1 MNKIKK
7 FFKNII
13 VSFLIFYIVIANTSS
28 SYARNF
34 DDAAR
39 AFLAEQTEN
48 FINTYTG
55 DSVYSLTVLP
65 ANFVGTT
72 FHSCCTSGIAYVY
85 NAFLGL
91 NIYNLGFSD
100 LAVTNLT
107 SLQNENWTEVP
118 LAQSRPGDI
127 LVRDGHAEMVA
138 TDGGATHF
146 NFGSGRTNANM
157 NIHPGSDSFTKVFS
171 LNENVQVTPSGTV
184 PNTPNS
190 LEEEDNA
197 TEDPADEFY
206 YQGLAQGSFSGT
218 SSVGNILAWLFNLI
232 SQLVDYIVGF
242 LTMII
247 KVVIIGWANI
257 FVNIVTDALDAITGE
272 AVEAPVQGDGQTDGN
287 SVSNTTM
294 NTTTGDTTD
303 TYEAQSILDNDNL
316 YTPTS
321 TELQPE
327 GDDKLTVDKIIFNQV
342 PLLDVN
348 VFTDTA
354 AGYTLKEDSSLLII
368 RESVAT
374 WYYIIRNVTIAVML
388 VILIYVG
395 IRMALSTIASEKAQY
410 QRMLVSWLVGF
421 IIIFVIHYFLL
432 LVLNINSTIL
442 GWITGAQDNLGYE
455 DSIYETVRTKAYEI
469 KFSSGMVGTILYIVL
484 IILMLKFLYIY
495 LKRFLAVCILIV
507 MAPMMGASYAISK
520 VRTGKAKA
528 FTRWMKDYTL
538 LVLIQSVHALI
549 YTCFVTVVLQL
560 TNESIAG
567 IVLALIVMNFML
579 KASDIFT
586 GIFSMVGDK
595 DGGSRSLGTILASDP
610 KSEIYEKLFV
620 AKAAGNMV
628 KGFAAGAVE
637 FGKDLKSSLA
647 TGTDRKKQVQAQAL
661 GIGNL
666 GKKALGKSWTGIKNI
681 DAATGQYVL
690 SKRNAKKKGE
700 KLRTLSEDLER
711 ETKLSNKKRKEQRKK
726 FISDLKSTHNN
737 RIMNALKLTTALP
750 LMGVSGYAGVG
761 TSNLITASVDTIANS
776 VSKRKLKNKRSSK
789 KYNLP
794 APIVKISNKIPKPI
808 KTVGKVVG
816 KPIGMVGK
824 VVTAPIR
831 VGLGGTAGSIKDSIV
846 DGYETGGKIQDSY
859 ESKMSQIGQAKEA
872 ESKII
877 DLYKSGRRDKEDEVR
892 STSGRDDKVVRAMA
906 KTSFNDSYR
915 RTVDNVFEVS
925 DLVDKT
931 VDADNSLRGYKAGLG
946 FDERTIGKRSIE
958 EVKEKVQQKV
968 RENIAEKIRE
978 QYQTGANEE
987 ASTERRI
994 QQETDARVS
1003 MFMRDL
1009 EREIDDK
1016 TDKHAEL
1023 ANDPTILKGDKLDY
1037 SETINSDTL
1046 KSTIED
1052 MMKRHDA
1059 DKKVDDGMEELRDEM
1074 QKLQRIDREYANSK
1088 ANKEKTYLYKFGTD
1102 VKSADESRTNLKNVL
1117 SSLTFRNIDIN
1128 GGRR

>member
-13 VSFLIFYIVIANTSS
+13 VSFLIFYIIIANTSS

-91 NIYNLGFSD
+91 NIYNIGFSD

-118 LAQSRPGDI
+118 LSQSRPGDI

-157 NIHPGSDSFTKVFS
+157 NIHGGSDSFTKVFS

-272 AVEAPVQGDGQTDGN
+272 AVEAPVQEEGGADGN
-287 SVSNTTM
+287 SVSNTTT
-294 NTTTGDTTD
+294 NTTTGDTAD

-368 RESVAT
+368 RDSVAT

-595 DGGSRSLGTILASDP
+595 DGGSRSLGTILGSDP

-620 AKAAGNMV
+620 AKTAGSMISGAAGI
-628 KGFAAGAVE
+628 AVD
-637 FGKDLKSSLA
+637 FGRDLKSSM
-647 TGTDRKKQVQAQAL
+647 TTKIDRNKKIQAQAIGL
-661 GIGNL
+661 GNL
-666 GKKALGKSWTGIKNI
+666 GKKALGSSWGELKNI

-690 SKRNAKKKGE
+690 SKKNAKKKE
-700 KLRTLSEDLER
+700 EALHSLSEDLER
-711 ETKLSNKKRKEQRKK
+711 ETKLSNDKRKQERKK
-726 FISDLKSTHNN
+726 FASDLKSTYNN
-737 RIMNALKLTTALP
+737 KFTNALKLTTAIP
-750 LMGVSGYAGVG
+750 LMGISGYAGIG
-761 TSNLITASVDTIANS
+761 AANLTTASVDGIANS
-776 VSKRKLKNKRSSK
+776 INRRNLKNERSSK
-789 KYNLP
+789 KYNLSQ
-794 APIVKISNKIPKPI
+794 PIAKIGSKIPKPVKAAGKI
-808 KTVGKVVG
+808 LVGPLVVG
-816 KPIGMVGK
+816 
-824 VVTAPIR
+824 AA
-831 VGLGGTAGSIKDSIV
+831 GGIKDAIV
-846 DGYETGGKIQDSY
+846 DGYETGEKIQDSY
-859 ESKMSQIGQAKEA
+859 ESRMSQIGQAKEA

-877 DLYKSGRRDKEDEVR
+877 DLYKSGRRDKEDAIR
-892 STSGRDDKVVRAMA
+892 TRTGRDDKVVKAMA

-958 EVKEKVQQKV
+958 DVKEKVQQKA
-968 RENIAEKIRE
+968 RDNIAEKIRE
-978 QYQTGANEE
+978 QYQTGSNNNLD

-994 QQETDARVS
+994 QEETDARVS

-1102 VKSADESRTNLKNVL
+1102 IKSADESRTNLKNVL

>member
-13 VSFLIFYIVIANTSS
+13 VSFLIFYIIIANTSS

-157 NIHPGSDSFTKVFS
+157 NIHGGSDSFTKVFS
-171 LNENVQVTPSGTV
+171 LNESVQVTPAGTV
-184 PNTPNS
+184 PNTQNT

-197 TEDPADEFY
+197 TEDPTDEFY
-206 YQGLAQGSFSGT
+206 YQGLQQGSFSGT
-218 SSVGNILAWLFNLI
+218 DTFNPLAWLFNLI

-272 AVEAPVQGDGQTDGN
+272 TVEAPVQEEGGADEN
-287 SVSNTTM
+287 SVSNTTT
-294 NTTTGDTTD
+294 NTTTGDTAD
-303 TYEAQSILDNDNL
+303 AYEAQSILDNDNL

-327 GDDKLTVDKIIFNQV
+327 GDDKLTIDKIIFNQV

-368 RESVAT
+368 RDSVAT

-595 DGGSRSLGTILASDP
+595 DGGSKSLGTILGSDP
-610 KSEIYEKLFV
+610 KSEIYEKLFF
-620 AKAAGNMV
+620 AKTAGSMISGAAGI
-628 KGFAAGAVE
+628 AVD
-637 FGKDLKSSLA
+637 FGRDLKSSM
-647 TGTDRKKQVQAQAL
+647 TTKIDRNKKIQAQAIGL
-661 GIGNL
+661 GNL
-666 GKKALGKSWTGIKNI
+666 GKKALGSSWGELKNI

-690 SKRNAKKKGE
+690 SKKNAKKKGE
-700 KLRTLSEDLER
+700 ALHSLSEDLER
-711 ETKLSNKKRKEQRKK
+711 ETKLSNDKRKQERKK
-726 FISDLKSTHNN
+726 FASDLKSTYNN
-737 RIMNALKLTTALP
+737 KFTNALKLTTAIP
-750 LMGVSGYAGVG
+750 LMGISGYAGIG
-761 TSNLITASVDTIANS
+761 AANLTTASVDGIANS
-776 VSKRKLKNKRSSK
+776 INRRNLKNERSSK
-789 KYNLP
+789 KYNLSQ
-794 APIVKISNKIPKPI
+794 PIAKIGSKIPKPVKAAGKI
-808 KTVGKVVG
+808 LVGPLVVG
-816 KPIGMVGK
+816 
-824 VVTAPIR
+824 AA
-831 VGLGGTAGSIKDSIV
+831 GGIKDAIV
-846 DGYETGGKIQDSY
+846 DGYETGEKIQDSY
-859 ESKMSQIGQAKEA
+859 ESRMSQIGQAKEA

-877 DLYKSGRRDKEDEVR
+877 DLY
-892 STSGRDDKVVRAMA
+892 TSGRKSKEAELKARTGKDDKVVKALA
-906 KTSFNDSYR
+906 KTSYDGSYQ
-915 RTVDNVFEVS
+915 RTVDNVFAVS
-925 DLVDKT
+925 DMV
-931 VDADNSLRGYKAGLG
+931 
-946 FDERTIGKRSIE
+946 DERVDREKHLQPYKDSLGIDEKSIRKNSIDTIKAK
-958 EVKEKVQQKV
+958 VKNSA
-968 RENIAEKIRE
+968 RNNISDKIRE
-978 QYQTGANEE
+978 KYERENNYHIDEATEQKIKDETEE
-987 ASTERRI
+987 RLAE
-994 QQETDARVS
+994 
-1003 MFMRDL
+1003 FMKDL
-1009 EREIDDK
+1009 DKEIDDNTVK
-1016 TDKHAEL
+1016 DESL
-1023 ANDPTILKGDKLDY
+1023 ANEPTVIKGDRFDY
-1037 SETINSDTL
+1037 SETINADTL

-1052 MMKRHDA
+1052 MMKKHDA
-1059 DKKVDDGMEELRDEM
+1059 DKKVDDGMEELREQM
-1074 QKLQRIDREYANSK
+1074 QRLQRIDREYANSK

-1102 VKSADESRTNLKNVL
+1102 IKSADESRTNLKNVL
-1117 SSLTFRNIDIN
+1117 SSLTFRNIDID

>member
-13 VSFLIFYIVIANTSS
+13 VSFLIFYIIIANTSS

-107 SLQNENWTEVP
+107 SLQNENWTERSPFV
-118 LAQSRPGDI
+118 AQSRPGDI

-157 NIHPGSDSFTKVFS
+157 NIHGGSDSFTKVFS

-218 SSVGNILAWLFNLI
+218 SSVGNILAWLFNLL

-272 AVEAPVQGDGQTDGN
+272 AVEAPVQDEGEADGN
-287 SVSNTTM
+287 SVT
-294 NTTTGDTTD
+294 NTTTNTTTGGDTTD
-303 TYEAQSILDNDNL
+303 TYETQSILDNDNL

-368 RESVAT
+368 RDSVAT

-620 AKAAGNMV
+620 ARAAGNMV

-666 GKKALGKSWTGIKNI
+666 GKKALGQSWGGIKNI
-681 DAATGQYVL
+681 DAATGQYVPKGKAEKL
-690 SKRNAKKKGE
+690 SSLSADLTNAEKQSKDKKK
-700 KLRTLSEDLER
+700 
-711 ETKLSNKKRKEQRKK
+711 KERKK
-726 FISDLKSTHNN
+726 FLSDLQSTHNN
-737 RIMNALKLTTALP
+737 RMMNALKLATAFP

-761 TSNLITASVDTIANS
+761 ASNLVTASADSIANS
-776 VSKRKLKNKRSSK
+776 VSKRSLKNKQNTK
-789 KYNLP
+789 KY
-794 APIVKISNKIPKPI
+794 KF
-808 KTVGKVVG
+808 
-816 KPIGMVGK
+816 
-824 VVTAPIR
+824 TAPIR
-831 VGLGGTAGSIKDSIV
+831 MAGTIAGGPVLAGAKGIKDSV
-846 DGYETGGKIQDSY
+846 KDGVKTGGKIQDAY
-859 ESKMSQIGQAKEA
+859 ESRMSQIGQAKDA

-877 DLYKSGRRDKEDEVR
+877 DLY
-892 STSGRDDKVVRAMA
+892 TSGRKSKESELKSRTGKDDKVVKALA
-906 KTSFNDSYR
+906 KTSYDRSYQ

-925 DLVDKT
+925 DIV
-931 VDADNSLRGYKAGLG
+931 
-946 FDERTIGKRSIE
+946 DERVDREKHLQPYKDSLGIDEKSIGKNSIDTIKTK
-958 EVKEKVQQKV
+958 VKNSA
-968 RENIAEKIRE
+968 RNNISDKIRE
-978 QYQTGANEE
+978 KY
-987 ASTERRI
+987 
-994 QQETDARVS
+994 
-1003 MFMRDL
+1003 
-1009 EREIDDK
+1009 ERENNYHIDEATEKKDK
-1016 TDKHAEL
+1016 
-1023 ANDPTILKGDKLDY
+1023 
-1037 SETINSDTL
+1037 
-1046 KSTIED
+1046 
-1052 MMKRHDA
+1052 R
-1059 DKKVDDGMEELRDEM
+1059 
-1074 QKLQRIDREYANSK
+1074 
-1088 ANKEKTYLYKFGTD
+1088 
-1102 VKSADESRTNLKNVL
+1102 
-1117 SSLTFRNIDIN
+1117 
-1128 GGRR
+1128 

>member
-13 VSFLIFYIVIANTSS
+13 VSFLIFYIIIANTSS

-118 LAQSRPGDI
+118 LSQSRPGDI

-157 NIHPGSDSFTKVFS
+157 NIHAGSDSFTKVFS

-218 SSVGNILAWLFNLI
+218 SSVGNILAWLFNLL

-272 AVEAPVQGDGQTDGN
+272 AVEAPVQDDSQTD
-287 SVSNTTM
+287 SNTV
-294 NTTTGDTTD
+294 NTTTGGDTTD

-368 RESVAT
+368 RDSVAT

-666 GKKALGKSWTGIKNI
+666 GKKALGQSWGGIKNI

-726 FISDLKSTHNN
+726 FMSDLQSTHNN
-737 RIMNALKLTTALP
+737 RMMNALKLTTALP
-750 LMGVSGYAGVG
+750 LMGVSGYAGIG
-761 TSNLITASVDTIANS
+761 AANLTTATVDSIANS
-776 VSKRKLKNKRSSK
+776 VKRRSLKNKRNAK
-789 KYNLP
+789 KY
-794 APIVKISNKIPKPI
+794 KF
-808 KTVGKVVG
+808 
-816 KPIGMVGK
+816 
-824 VVTAPIR
+824 TAPIR
-831 VGLGGTAGSIKDSIV
+831 MAGTIIGGPVLAGARGIKDSIQ
-846 DGYETGGKIQDSY
+846 DGIETGGKIQDSY
-859 ESKMSQIGQAKEA
+859 ESRMTKIGQAKEA

-877 DLYKSGRRDKEDEVR
+877 DLYKSGRRDKEDEIR
-892 STSGRDDKVVRAMA
+892 STTGRDDKVVRAMA

-925 DLVDKT
+925 ELVDKT
-931 VDADNSLRGYKAGLG
+931 VDADNSLSGYKAGLG

-958 EVKEKVQQKV
+958 DVKEKVQQKA
-968 RENIAEKIRE
+968 RDNIAEKIRE
-978 QYQTGANEE
+978 QYQTGANNNLD

-1102 VKSADESRTNLKNVL
+1102 VKPADESRTNLKNVL

>member
-13 VSFLIFYIVIANTSS
+13 VSFLIFYIIIANTSS

-91 NIYNLGFSD
+91 NIYNIGFSD

-107 SLQNENWTEVP
+107 SLQNSNWTEVP
-118 LAQSRPGDI
+118 LSQSRPGDI

-218 SSVGNILAWLFNLI
+218 SSVDNILTWLFNLI

-242 LTMII
+242 MTMII

-272 AVEAPVQGDGQTDGN
+272 AVEAPVQDDSQTD
-287 SVSNTTM
+287 SNTV
-294 NTTTGDTTD
+294 NTTTGGDTTD
-303 TYEAQSILDNDNL
+303 TYETQSILDNDNL

-368 RESVAT
+368 RDSVAT

-395 IRMALSTIASEKAQY
+395 IRMAISTIASEKAQY

-421 IIIFVIHYFLL
+421 SIFFVIHYFLL

-442 GWITGAQDNLGYE
+442 GWIIGAQDNLGYE

-595 DGGSRSLGTILASDP
+595 TGGSRSLGTILNSDP

-620 AKAAGNMV
+620 AKAIGNTA
-628 KGFAAGAVE
+628 KEFAAGAVE

-666 GKKALGKSWTGIKNI
+666 GKKALGQSWSGIKNI
-681 DAATGQYVL
+681 DAATGQYVPKGKAEKLAML
-690 SKRNAKKKGE
+690 STDLINAERQSKDKKK
-700 KLRTLSEDLER
+700 
-711 ETKLSNKKRKEQRKK
+711 KERKK
-726 FISDLKSTHNN
+726 FLSDLQSTHNN
-737 RIMNALKLTTALP
+737 RMTNALKLATAFP
-750 LMGVSGYAGVG
+750 LMGVSGYAGIGATNLTTG
-761 TSNLITASVDTIANS
+761 TADSIANS
-776 VSKRKLKNKRSSK
+776 VKRRSLKNKRSSK

-794 APIVKISNKIPKPI
+794 APIAKVGAKIPKPVKVAGKGIGKAGKILAGPLVGGAVGGI
-808 KTVGKVVG
+808 KE
-816 KPIGMVGK
+816 
-824 VVTAPIR
+824 A
-831 VGLGGTAGSIKDSIV
+831 IV
-846 DGYETGGKIQDSY
+846 DGHETGGKIQDSY
-859 ESKMSQIGQAKEA
+859 ESRMSQIGQAKEA

-877 DLYKSGRRDKEDEVR
+877 DLY
-892 STSGRDDKVVRAMA
+892 TSGRKSKESELKSRTGKDDKVVKALA
-906 KTSFNDSYR
+906 KTSFDGSYQ
-915 RTVDNVFEVS
+915 RTVDNVFEIS
-925 DLVDKT
+925 DMVDDK
-931 VDADNSLRGYKAGLG
+931 VDREKHLQSYKDILG
-946 FDERTIGKRSIE
+946 VDEKSIGKNSIE
-958 EVKEKVQQKV
+958 AVKVNVKNKAQHNISEKLREKYQK
-968 RENIAEKIRE
+968 ENNYHLDETTEEKIK
-978 QYQTGANEE
+978 
-987 ASTERRI
+987 
-994 QQETDARVS
+994 QETEERVAK
-1003 MFMRDL
+1003 FMQDL
-1009 EREIDDK
+1009 EKEIDDNTVK
-1016 TDKHAEL
+1016 DESL
-1023 ANDPTILKGDKLDY
+1023 ANDPTVIKGDRFDY
-1037 SETINSDTL
+1037 SETINADTL

-1052 MMKRHDA
+1052 MMKKHDA
-1059 DKKVDDGMEELRDEM
+1059 DKKVDDGMEELRDQM
-1074 QKLQRIDREYANSK
+1074 QRLQRIDREYAYSD
-1088 ANKEKTYLYKFGTD
+1088 ANKDKTYLYRAGTD
-1102 VKSADESRTNLKNVL
+1102 IRQADESRTNLKNVL

>member
-13 VSFLIFYIVIANTSS
+13 VSFLIFYIIIANTSS

-118 LAQSRPGDI
+118 LSQSRPGDI

-157 NIHPGSDSFTKVFS
+157 NIHGGSDSFTKVFS

-218 SSVGNILAWLFNLI
+218 SSVGNILAWLFNLL

-272 AVEAPVQGDGQTDGN
+272 AVEAPVQDDTQTED
-287 SVSNTTM
+287 
-294 NTTTGDTTD
+294 TTTGGDTTD
-303 TYEAQSILDNDNL
+303 TYETQSILDNDNL

-368 RESVAT
+368 RDSVAT

-610 KSEIYEKLFV
+610 KSEVYEKLFV
-620 AKAAGNMV
+620 ARAAGNMV

-666 GKKALGKSWTGIKNI
+666 GKKALGQSWGGIKNI
-681 DAATGQYVL
+681 DAATGQYVPKGKAEKL
-690 SKRNAKKKGE
+690 SSLSADLTNAEKQSKDKKK
-700 KLRTLSEDLER
+700 
-711 ETKLSNKKRKEQRKK
+711 KERKK
-726 FISDLKSTHNN
+726 FLSDLQSTHNN
-737 RIMNALKLTTALP
+737 RMMNALKLATAFP

-761 TSNLITASVDTIANS
+761 ASNLVTASADSIANS
-776 VSKRKLKNKRSSK
+776 VSKRSLKNKQNTK
-789 KYNLP
+789 KY
-794 APIVKISNKIPKPI
+794 KF
-808 KTVGKVVG
+808 
-816 KPIGMVGK
+816 
-824 VVTAPIR
+824 TAPIR
-831 VGLGGTAGSIKDSIV
+831 MAGTIAGGPVLAGAKGIKDSV
-846 DGYETGGKIQDSY
+846 KDGVKTGGKIQDAY
-859 ESKMSQIGQAKEA
+859 ESRMSQIGQAKDA

-877 DLYKSGRRDKEDEVR
+877 DLY
-892 STSGRDDKVVRAMA
+892 TSGRKSKESELKSRTGKDDKVVKALA
-906 KTSFNDSYR
+906 KTSYDRSYQ

-925 DLVDKT
+925 DIV
-931 VDADNSLRGYKAGLG
+931 
-946 FDERTIGKRSIE
+946 DERVDREKHLQPYKDSLGIDEKSIGKNSIDTIKTK
-958 EVKEKVQQKV
+958 VKNSA
-968 RENIAEKIRE
+968 RNNISDKIRE
-978 QYQTGANEE
+978 KYERENNYHIDEATEKKIKDETEE
-987 ASTERRI
+987 RLAE
-994 QQETDARVS
+994 
-1003 MFMRDL
+1003 FMKDL
-1009 EREIDDK
+1009 DKEIDDNTVK
-1016 TDKHAEL
+1016 DESL
-1023 ANDPTILKGDKLDY
+1023 ANDPTVIKGDRFDY
-1037 SETINSDTL
+1037 SETINADTL

-1052 MMKRHDA
+1052 MMKKHDA
-1059 DKKVDDGMEELRDEM
+1059 DKKVDDGMEELRDQM
-1074 QKLQRIDREYANSK
+1074 QRLQRIDREYANSDV
-1088 ANKEKTYLYKFGTD
+1088 NKDKTYLYRAGTD
-1102 VKSADESRTNLKNVL
+1102 IRQADESKTNLKNVL
-1117 SSLTFRNIDIN
+1117 SSLTFRNIDID

>member
-13 VSFLIFYIVIANTSS
+13 VSFLIFYIIIANTSS

-91 NIYNLGFSD
+91 NIYNIGFSD

-118 LAQSRPGDI
+118 LSQSRPGDI

-157 NIHPGSDSFTKVFS
+157 NIHGGSDSFTKVFS

-272 AVEAPVQGDGQTDGN
+272 AVEAPVQEEGGTDGN
-287 SVSNTTM
+287 SVSNTTT
-294 NTTTGDTTD
+294 NTTTGDTAD
-303 TYEAQSILDNDNL
+303 TYEDQSILDNDNL

-368 RESVAT
+368 RDSVAT

-595 DGGSRSLGTILASDP
+595 DGGSKSLGTILASDP

-620 AKAAGNMV
+620 TKAAGNMV

-666 GKKALGKSWTGIKNI
+666 GKKALGQSWGGIKNI
-681 DAATGQYVL
+681 DAATGQYVPKGKAEKL
-690 SKRNAKKKGE
+690 SSLSADLTNAEKQSKDKKK
-700 KLRTLSEDLER
+700 
-711 ETKLSNKKRKEQRKK
+711 KERKK
-726 FISDLKSTHNN
+726 FLSDLQSTHNN
-737 RIMNALKLTTALP
+737 RMMNALKLATAFP
-750 LMGVSGYAGVG
+750 FMGVSGYAGVG
-761 TSNLITASVDTIANS
+761 ASNLITASADSIANS
-776 VSKRKLKNKRSSK
+776 VSKRSLINKQNTK
-789 KYNLP
+789 KY
-794 APIVKISNKIPKPI
+794 KF
-808 KTVGKVVG
+808 
-816 KPIGMVGK
+816 
-824 VVTAPIR
+824 TAPIR
-831 VGLGGTAGSIKDSIV
+831 MAGTIAGGPVLAGAKGIKDSV
-846 DGYETGGKIQDSY
+846 KDGVKTGGKIQDSY
-859 ESKMSQIGQAKEA
+859 ESRMSQIGQAKDA

-877 DLYKSGRRDKEDEVR
+877 NLY
-892 STSGRDDKVVRAMA
+892 TSGRKSKESELKSRTGKDDKVVKALA
-906 KTSFNDSYR
+906 KTSYDGSYQ

-925 DLVDKT
+925 DMV
-931 VDADNSLRGYKAGLG
+931 
-946 FDERTIGKRSIE
+946 DERVDREKHLQPYKDSLGIDEKSIGKNSIDTIKAK
-958 EVKEKVQQKV
+958 VKNSA
-968 RENIAEKIRE
+968 RNNISDKIRE
-978 QYQTGANEE
+978 KYERENNYHIDEATEKKIKDETEE
-987 ASTERRI
+987 RLAE
-994 QQETDARVS
+994 
-1003 MFMRDL
+1003 FMKDL
-1009 EREIDDK
+1009 DKEIDDNTVK
-1016 TDKHAEL
+1016 DESL
-1023 ANDPTILKGDKLDY
+1023 ANDPTVIKGDRFDY
-1037 SETINSDTL
+1037 SETINADTL

-1052 MMKRHDA
+1052 MMKKHDA
-1059 DKKVDDGMEELRDEM
+1059 DKKVDDGMEELRDQM
-1074 QKLQRIDREYANSK
+1074 QRLQRIDREYAYSD
-1088 ANKEKTYLYKFGTD
+1088 ANKDKTYLYRAGTD
-1102 VKSADESRTNLKNVL
+1102 IRQADESKTNLKNVL
-1117 SSLTFRNIDIN
+1117 SSLTFRNIDID

>member
-13 VSFLIFYIVIANTSS
+13 ISFLIFYIVIANTSS

-34 DDAAR
+34 DDGAR
-39 AFLAEQTEN
+39 AFLATQTEN

-85 NAFLGL
+85 NKFLGL
-91 NIYNLGFSD
+91 NIYNIGFSD

-107 SLQNENWTEVP
+107 SLQNENWTEVS

-138 TDGGATHF
+138 TAGGTRHF

-157 NIHPGSDSFTKVFS
+157 NIHDGNDSFTKVFS
-171 LNENVQVTPSGTV
+171 LNENVQVTPSGNV
-184 PNTPNS
+184 PNSQNS
-190 LEEEDNA
+190 LEEENNA
-197 TEDPADEFY
+197 TEDPEDEFY
-206 YQGLAQGSFSGT
+206 YQGLVQGSFAGT
-218 SSVGNILAWLFNLI
+218 SSLGNLLAWLFNLL

-272 AVEAPVQGDGQTDGN
+272 AVEAKVEDDSQTADNSGN
-287 SVSNTTM
+287 NTT
-294 NTTTGDTTD
+294 TTTITGDTTD
-303 TYEAQSILDNDNL
+303 TYEDQSILDDDNL
-316 YTPTS
+316 YTPSS

-395 IRMALSTIASEKAQY
+395 IRMAISTIAAEKAEY

-432 LVLNINSTIL
+432 LVLNINSIIL
-442 GWITGAQDNLGYE
+442 DWIMGAQDSLGYE

-484 IILMLKFLYIY
+484 IILMIKFLYIY

-520 VRTGKAKA
+520 VRTGKAKE

-560 TNESIAG
+560 TDESIAG

-579 KASDIFT
+579 KAADIFT

-610 KSEIYEKLFV
+610 KSELFEKMFV
-620 AKAAGNMV
+620 AKAAANMV
-628 KGFAAGAVE
+628 TGAAGAVVS
-637 FGKDLKSSLA
+637 FGKDIKNSMTSK
-647 TGTDRKKQVQAQAL
+647 TDRNRKIQAQAIGL
-661 GIGNL
+661 GNL
-666 GKKALGKSWTGIKNI
+666 GKKALGKSWGSLKNI
-681 DAATGQYVL
+681 DVATGQYVL
-690 SKRNAKKKGE
+690 SKKNAKKKGE
-700 KLRTLSEDLER
+700 TLRTLSDDLAR
-711 ETKLSNKKRKEQRKK
+711 ETKLSSKTRKDQRKK
-726 FISDLKSTHNN
+726 FVSDLYSIHNN
-737 RIMNALKLTTALP
+737 RMTNALKIVTGIPLMGISGYSGVGSANLTTA
-750 LMGVSGYAGVG
+750 
-761 TSNLITASVDTIANS
+761 TVDSIANAMN
-776 VSKRKLKNKRSSK
+776 KRKLKNKVSMRK
-789 KYNLP
+789 FNLP
-794 APIVKISNKIPKPI
+794 RPIAKIGAKVPTPLK
-808 KTVGKVVG
+808 KVGKGVGTAGKVVAG
-816 KPIGMVGK
+816 PLVAGA
-824 VVTAPIR
+824 TRNIR
-831 VGLGGTAGSIKDSIV
+831 DSIQ
-846 DGYETGGKIQDSY
+846 DGRDTGRKIQDSY
-859 ESKMSQIGQAKEA
+859 ESRMEQIGRAKES

-877 DLYKSGRRDKEDEVR
+877 DLYKSGRKSKEAELKSR
-892 STSGRDDKVVRAMA
+892 TGKDDKVAKALA
-906 KTSFNDSYR
+906 KTSYDRSYQ
-915 RTVDNVFEVS
+915 RTVDNVFEIS
-925 DLVDKT
+925 DMVDKK
-931 VDADNSLRGYKAGLG
+931 VDGEKGLKSYKEMFDIDEKSLGKNSIEAVKENVKHKVKNNISDKLRDKYQKENNYNIDEVTEAKIKKETEEKVEQFMQDLEKEIADNTVK
-946 FDERTIGKRSIE
+946 DEK
-958 EVKEKVQQKV
+958 
-968 RENIAEKIRE
+968 
-978 QYQTGANEE
+978 
-987 ASTERRI
+987 
-994 QQETDARVS
+994 
-1003 MFMRDL
+1003 
-1009 EREIDDK
+1009 
-1016 TDKHAEL
+1016 L
-1023 ANDPTILKGDKLDY
+1023 ANDPTVIKGSRFDY
-1037 SETINSDTL
+1037 SETINADTL

-1052 MMKRHDA
+1052 IMKKHNA
-1059 DKKVDDGMEELRDEM
+1059 DKKVDDGMEEIRDEM
-1074 QKLQRIDREYANSK
+1074 QRLQRIDREYANSK
-1088 ANKEKTYLYKFGTD
+1088 ANREKTYLYKAGTD
-1102 VKSADESRTNLKNVL
+1102 IRKADESKTNLKNVL
-1117 SSLTFRNIDIN
+1117 SSLTFRNIDID

>member
-13 VSFLIFYIVIANTSS
+13 VSFLIFYIIIANTSS

-118 LAQSRPGDI
+118 LSQSRPGDI

-157 NIHPGSDSFTKVFS
+157 NIHGGSDSFTKVFS

-272 AVEAPVQGDGQTDGN
+272 AVEAPVQGEGDTDGN
-287 SVSNTTM
+287 SVTNTIT
-294 NTTTGDTTD
+294 NTTTSDTTD
-303 TYEAQSILDNDNL
+303 TYETQSILDNDNL

-368 RESVAT
+368 RDSVAT

-421 IIIFVIHYFLL
+421 IIIFVIQYFLL

-484 IILMLKFLYIY
+484 IILMLKFFYIY

-538 LVLIQSVHALI
+538 LVLIQSVHAMI

-595 DGGSRSLGTILASDP
+595 TGGSRSLGTILGSDP
-610 KSEIYEKLFV
+610 KSEIFEKLFM

-628 KGFAAGAVE
+628 KGFATGAVE
-637 FGKDLKSSLA
+637 FGKDLKSSLS

-666 GKKALGKSWTGIKNI
+666 GKKALGQSWAGIKNI
-681 DAATGQYVL
+681 DAATGQYVPKGKAEKL
-690 SKRNAKKKGE
+690 SSLSADLTNAEKQSKEKKK
-700 KLRTLSEDLER
+700 KER
-711 ETKLSNKKRKEQRKK
+711 NK
-726 FISDLKSTHNN
+726 FLSDLQSTHNN
-737 RIMNALKLTTALP
+737 RMTNALKLATAFP
-750 LMGVSGYAGVG
+750 LMGVFGYAGVG
-761 TSNLITASVDTIANS
+761 AANLVTASVDSLANS
-776 VSKRKLKNKRSSK
+776 VSRRSLKNKRNTK
-789 KYNLP
+789 KY
-794 APIVKISNKIPKPI
+794 KF
-808 KTVGKVVG
+808 
-816 KPIGMVGK
+816 
-824 VVTAPIR
+824 TAPIR
-831 VGLGGTAGSIKDSIV
+831 AVGTIMGGPVLAGTKGIKDSV
-846 DGYETGGKIQDSY
+846 KDGMETGGKIQDSY
-859 ESKMSQIGQAKEA
+859 ESRMSQIGQAKEA

-877 DLYKSGRRDKEDEVR
+877 DLY
-892 STSGRDDKVVRAMA
+892 TSGRKSKEAELKARAGKDDKVVKALA
-906 KTSFNDSYR
+906 KTSFDGSYQ

-925 DLVDKT
+925 DMVDEKL
-931 VDADNSLRGYKAGLG
+931 DREKHLQSYKDSLGI
-946 FDERTIGKRSIE
+946 DEKSIGKNSIE
-958 EVKEKVQQKV
+958 AVKANVRHKVKDNISDKV
-968 RENIAEKIRE
+968 REKYQKENNYHIDEATEEKIK
-978 QYQTGANEE
+978 
-987 ASTERRI
+987 
-994 QQETDARVS
+994 QETEERVEK
-1003 MFMRDL
+1003 FMQDL
-1009 EREIDDK
+1009 EKEIDENTVKD
-1016 TDKHAEL
+1016 ESL
-1023 ANDPTILKGDKLDY
+1023 ANDPTVIKGDRFDY
-1037 SETINSDTL
+1037 SETINADTL

-1052 MMKRHDA
+1052 MMKKHDA

-1088 ANKEKTYLYKFGTD
+1088 ANKEKTYLYKLGTD

>member
-13 VSFLIFYIVIANTSS
+13 VSFLIFYIIIANTSS

-91 NIYNLGFSD
+91 NIYNIGFSD

-107 SLQNENWTEVP
+107 SLQNSNWTEVP
-118 LAQSRPGDI
+118 LSQSRPGDI

-218 SSVGNILAWLFNLI
+218 SSVDNILTWLFNLI

-242 LTMII
+242 MTMII

-272 AVEAPVQGDGQTDGN
+272 AVEAPVQDDSQTD
-287 SVSNTTM
+287 SNTV
-294 NTTTGDTTD
+294 NTTTGGDTTD
-303 TYEAQSILDNDNL
+303 TYETQSILDNDNL

-368 RESVAT
+368 RDSVAT

-395 IRMALSTIASEKAQY
+395 IRMAISTIASEKAQY

-421 IIIFVIHYFLL
+421 SIFFVIHYFLL

-442 GWITGAQDNLGYE
+442 GWIIGAQDNLGYE

-538 LVLIQSVHALI
+538 LVLIQSVQALI

-595 DGGSRSLGTILASDP
+595 TGGSRSLGTILNSDP

-620 AKAAGNMV
+620 AKAIGNTA
-628 KGFAAGAVE
+628 KEFAAGAVE

-666 GKKALGKSWTGIKNI
+666 GKKALGQSWSGIKNI
-681 DAATGQYVL
+681 DAATGQYVPKGKAEKLAML
-690 SKRNAKKKGE
+690 STDLINAERQSKDKKK
-700 KLRTLSEDLER
+700 
-711 ETKLSNKKRKEQRKK
+711 KERKK
-726 FISDLKSTHNN
+726 FLSDLQSTHNN
-737 RIMNALKLTTALP
+737 RMTNALKLATAFP
-750 LMGVSGYAGVG
+750 LMGVSGYAGIGATNLTTG
-761 TSNLITASVDTIANS
+761 TADSIANS
-776 VSKRKLKNKRSSK
+776 VKRRSLKNKRSSK

-794 APIVKISNKIPKPI
+794 APIAKVGAKIPKPVKVAGKGIGKAGKILAGPLVGGAVGGI
-808 KTVGKVVG
+808 KE
-816 KPIGMVGK
+816 
-824 VVTAPIR
+824 A
-831 VGLGGTAGSIKDSIV
+831 IV
-846 DGYETGGKIQDSY
+846 DGHETGGKIQDSY
-859 ESKMSQIGQAKEA
+859 ESRMSQIGQAKEA

-877 DLYKSGRRDKEDEVR
+877 DLY
-892 STSGRDDKVVRAMA
+892 TSGRKSKESELKSRTGKDDKVVKALA
-906 KTSFNDSYR
+906 KTSFDGSYQ
-915 RTVDNVFEVS
+915 RTVDNVFEIS
-925 DLVDKT
+925 DMVDDK
-931 VDADNSLRGYKAGLG
+931 VDREKHLQSYKDILG
-946 FDERTIGKRSIE
+946 VDEKSIGKNSIE
-958 EVKEKVQQKV
+958 AVKVNVKNKAQHNISEKLREKYQK
-968 RENIAEKIRE
+968 ENNYHLDETTEEKIK
-978 QYQTGANEE
+978 
-987 ASTERRI
+987 
-994 QQETDARVS
+994 QETEERVAK
-1003 MFMRDL
+1003 FMQDL
-1009 EREIDDK
+1009 EKEIDDNTVK
-1016 TDKHAEL
+1016 DESL
-1023 ANDPTILKGDKLDY
+1023 ANDPTVIKGDRFDY
-1037 SETINSDTL
+1037 SETINADTL

-1052 MMKRHDA
+1052 MMKKHDA
-1059 DKKVDDGMEELRDEM
+1059 DKKVDDGMEELRDQM
-1074 QKLQRIDREYANSK
+1074 QRLQRIDREYAYSD
-1088 ANKEKTYLYKFGTD
+1088 ANKDKTYLYRAGTD
-1102 VKSADESRTNLKNVL
+1102 IRQADESRTNLKNVL

>member
-13 VSFLIFYIVIANTSS
+13 VSFLIFYIIIANTSS

-118 LAQSRPGDI
+118 LLQSRPGDI

-157 NIHPGSDSFTKVFS
+157 NIHGGSDSFTKVFS

-218 SSVGNILAWLFNLI
+218 SSVGNILAWLFNLL

-272 AVEAPVQGDGQTDGN
+272 AVEAPVQDDSQTED
-287 SVSNTTM
+287 
-294 NTTTGDTTD
+294 TTTGGDTTD
-303 TYEAQSILDNDNL
+303 TYETQSILDNDNL

-368 RESVAT
+368 RDSVAT
-374 WYYIIRNVTIAVML
+374 WYYIIRNVTIAVMR

-560 TNESIAG
+560 TNESIAV

-610 KSEIYEKLFV
+610 KSEVYEKLFV
-620 AKAAGNMV
+620 ARAAGNMV

-666 GKKALGKSWTGIKNI
+666 GKKALGQSWGGIKNI
-681 DAATGQYVL
+681 DAATGQYVPKGKAEKL
-690 SKRNAKKKGE
+690 SSLSADLTNAEKQSKDKKK
-700 KLRTLSEDLER
+700 
-711 ETKLSNKKRKEQRKK
+711 KERKK
-726 FISDLKSTHNN
+726 FLSDLQSTHNN
-737 RIMNALKLTTALP
+737 RMMNALKLATAFP

-761 TSNLITASVDTIANS
+761 ASNLVTASADSIANS
-776 VSKRKLKNKRSSK
+776 VSKRSLKNKQNTK
-789 KYNLP
+789 KY
-794 APIVKISNKIPKPI
+794 KF
-808 KTVGKVVG
+808 
-816 KPIGMVGK
+816 
-824 VVTAPIR
+824 TAPIR
-831 VGLGGTAGSIKDSIV
+831 MAGTIAGGPVLAGAKGIKDSV
-846 DGYETGGKIQDSY
+846 KDGVKTGGKIQDAY
-859 ESKMSQIGQAKEA
+859 ESRMSQIGQAKDA

-877 DLYKSGRRDKEDEVR
+877 DLY
-892 STSGRDDKVVRAMA
+892 TSGRKSKESELKSRTGKDDKVVKALA
-906 KTSFNDSYR
+906 KTSYDRSYQ

-925 DLVDKT
+925 DIV
-931 VDADNSLRGYKAGLG
+931 
-946 FDERTIGKRSIE
+946 DERVDREKHLQPYKDSLGIDEKSIGKNSIDTIKTK
-958 EVKEKVQQKV
+958 VKNSA
-968 RENIAEKIRE
+968 RNNISDKIRE
-978 QYQTGANEE
+978 KYERENNYHIDEATEKKIKDETEE
-987 ASTERRI
+987 RLAE
-994 QQETDARVS
+994 
-1003 MFMRDL
+1003 FMKDL
-1009 EREIDDK
+1009 DKEIDDNTVK
-1016 TDKHAEL
+1016 DESL
-1023 ANDPTILKGDKLDY
+1023 ANDPTVIKGDRFDY
-1037 SETINSDTL
+1037 SETINADTL

-1052 MMKRHDA
+1052 MMKKHDA
-1059 DKKVDDGMEELRDEM
+1059 DKKVDDGMEELRDQM
-1074 QKLQRIDREYANSK
+1074 QRLQRIDREYANSDV
-1088 ANKEKTYLYKFGTD
+1088 NKDKTYLYRAGTD
-1102 VKSADESRTNLKNVL
+1102 IRQADESKTNLKNVL
-1117 SSLTFRNIDIN
+1117 SSLTFRNIDID

>member
-368 RESVAT
+368 RDSVAT

-595 DGGSRSLGTILASDP
+595 DGGSRSLGTILGSDP

-666 GKKALGKSWTGIKNI
+666 GKKALGQSWGGIKNI

-711 ETKLSNKKRKEQRKK
+711 ETKLSNKSRKEQRKK
-726 FISDLKSTHNN
+726 FMSDLQSTHNN
-737 RIMNALKLTTALP
+737 RIMNALKITTALP
-750 LMGVSGYAGVG
+750 LMGVSGYAGIG
-761 TSNLITASVDTIANS
+761 ASNLVTASVDTIANS
-776 VSKRKLKNKRSSK
+776 VSKRNLKNERSSK
-789 KYNLP
+789 KYNLSQ
-794 APIVKISNKIPKPI
+794 PIAKIGSKIPKPVKAAGKI
-808 KTVGKVVG
+808 LVGPLVVG
-816 KPIGMVGK
+816 
-824 VVTAPIR
+824 AA
-831 VGLGGTAGSIKDSIV
+831 GGIKDAIV
-846 DGYETGGKIQDSY
+846 DGYETGEKIQDSY
-859 ESKMSQIGQAKEA
+859 ESRMSQIGQAKEA
-872 ESKII
+872 ESNII
-877 DLYKSGRRDKEDEVR
+877 DLY
-892 STSGRDDKVVRAMA
+892 TSGRKSKEAELKARTGKDDKVVKALA
-906 KTSFNDSYR
+906 KTSYDGSYQ
-915 RTVDNVFEVS
+915 RTVDNVFAVS
-925 DLVDKT
+925 DMV
-931 VDADNSLRGYKAGLG
+931 
-946 FDERTIGKRSIE
+946 DERVDREKHLQPYKDSLGIDEKSIGKNSIDTIKAK
-958 EVKEKVQQKV
+958 VKNSA
-968 RENIAEKIRE
+968 RNNISDKIRE
-978 QYQTGANEE
+978 KYERENNYHIDEATEQKIKDETEE
-987 ASTERRI
+987 RLAE
-994 QQETDARVS
+994 
-1003 MFMRDL
+1003 FMKDL
-1009 EREIDDK
+1009 DKEIDDNTVK
-1016 TDKHAEL
+1016 DESL
-1023 ANDPTILKGDKLDY
+1023 ANEPTVIKGDRFDY
-1037 SETINSDTL
+1037 SETINADTL

-1052 MMKRHDA
+1052 MMKKHDA

>member
-13 VSFLIFYIVIANTSS
+13 VSFLIFYIIIANTSS

-157 NIHPGSDSFTKVFS
+157 NIHGGSDSFTKVFS
-171 LNENVQVTPSGTV
+171 LNESVQVTPAGTV
-184 PNTPNS
+184 PNTQNT

-197 TEDPADEFY
+197 TEDPTDEFY
-206 YQGLAQGSFSGT
+206 YQGLQQGSFSGT
-218 SSVGNILAWLFNLI
+218 DTFNPLAWLFNLI

-272 AVEAPVQGDGQTDGN
+272 TVEAPVQEEGGADEN
-287 SVSNTTM
+287 SVSNTTT
-294 NTTTGDTTD
+294 NTTTGDTAD

-368 RESVAT
+368 RDSVAT

-595 DGGSRSLGTILASDP
+595 DGGSKSLGTILGSDP
-610 KSEIYEKLFV
+610 KSEIYEKLFF
-620 AKAAGNMV
+620 AKTAGSMISGAAGI
-628 KGFAAGAVE
+628 AVD
-637 FGKDLKSSLA
+637 FGRDLKSSM
-647 TGTDRKKQVQAQAL
+647 TTKIDRNKKIQAQAIGL
-661 GIGNL
+661 GNL
-666 GKKALGKSWTGIKNI
+666 GKKALGSSWGELKNI

-690 SKRNAKKKGE
+690 SKKNAKKKGE
-700 KLRTLSEDLER
+700 ALHSLSEDLER
-711 ETKLSNKKRKEQRKK
+711 ETKLSNDKRKQERKK
-726 FISDLKSTHNN
+726 FASDLKSTYNN
-737 RIMNALKLTTALP
+737 KFTNALKLTTAIP
-750 LMGVSGYAGVG
+750 LMGISGYAGIG
-761 TSNLITASVDTIANS
+761 AANLTTASVDGIANS
-776 VSKRKLKNKRSSK
+776 INRRNLKNERSSK
-789 KYNLP
+789 KYNLSQ
-794 APIVKISNKIPKPI
+794 PIAKIGSKIPKPVKAAGKI
-808 KTVGKVVG
+808 LVGPLVVG
-816 KPIGMVGK
+816 
-824 VVTAPIR
+824 AA
-831 VGLGGTAGSIKDSIV
+831 GGIKDAIV
-846 DGYETGGKIQDSY
+846 DGYETGEKIQDSY
-859 ESKMSQIGQAKEA
+859 ESRMSQIGQAKEA
-872 ESKII
+872 ESNII
-877 DLYKSGRRDKEDEVR
+877 DLY
-892 STSGRDDKVVRAMA
+892 TSGRKSKEAELKARTGKDDKVVKALA
-906 KTSFNDSYR
+906 KTSYDGSYQ
-915 RTVDNVFEVS
+915 RTVDNVFAVS
-925 DLVDKT
+925 DMV
-931 VDADNSLRGYKAGLG
+931 
-946 FDERTIGKRSIE
+946 DERVDREKHLQPYKDSLGIDEKSIGKNSIDTIKAK
-958 EVKEKVQQKV
+958 VKNSA
-968 RENIAEKIRE
+968 RNNISDKIRE
-978 QYQTGANEE
+978 KYERENNYHIDEATEQKIKDETEE
-987 ASTERRI
+987 RLAE
-994 QQETDARVS
+994 
-1003 MFMRDL
+1003 FMKDL
-1009 EREIDDK
+1009 DKEIDDNTVK
-1016 TDKHAEL
+1016 DESL
-1023 ANDPTILKGDKLDY
+1023 ANEPTVIKGDRFDY
-1037 SETINSDTL
+1037 SETINADTL

-1052 MMKRHDA
+1052 MMKKHDA
-1059 DKKVDDGMEELRDEM
+1059 DKKVDDGMEELREQM
-1074 QKLQRIDREYANSK
+1074 QRLQRIDREYANSK

-1102 VKSADESRTNLKNVL
+1102 IKSADESRTNLKNVL
-1117 SSLTFRNIDIN
+1117 SSLTFRNIDID

>member
-1 MNKIKK
+1 M
-7 FFKNII
+7 
-13 VSFLIFYIVIANTSS
+13 
-28 SYARNF
+28 
-34 DDAAR
+34 
-39 AFLAEQTEN
+39 
-48 FINTYTG
+48 
-55 DSVYSLTVLP
+55 
-65 ANFVGTT
+65 
-72 FHSCCTSGIAYVY
+72 Y

-91 NIYNLGFSD
+91 NIYNIGFSD

-107 SLQNENWTEVP
+107 SLQNSNWTEVP
-118 LAQSRPGDI
+118 LSQSRPGDI

-218 SSVGNILAWLFNLI
+218 SSVDNILTWLFNLI

-242 LTMII
+242 MTMII

-272 AVEAPVQGDGQTDGN
+272 AVEAPVQDDSQTD
-287 SVSNTTM
+287 SNTV
-294 NTTTGDTTD
+294 NTTTGGDTTD
-303 TYEAQSILDNDNL
+303 TYETQSILDNDNL

-368 RESVAT
+368 RDSVAT

-395 IRMALSTIASEKAQY
+395 IRMAISTIASEKAQY

-421 IIIFVIHYFLL
+421 SIIFVIHYFLL

-442 GWITGAQDNLGYE
+442 GWIIGAQDNLGYE

-595 DGGSRSLGTILASDP
+595 TGGSRSLGTILNSDP

-620 AKAAGNMV
+620 AKAIGNTA
-628 KGFAAGAVE
+628 KEFAAGAVE

-666 GKKALGKSWTGIKNI
+666 GKKALGQSWSGIKNI
-681 DAATGQYVL
+681 DAATGQYVPKGKAEKLAML
-690 SKRNAKKKGE
+690 STDLINAERQSKDKKK
-700 KLRTLSEDLER
+700 
-711 ETKLSNKKRKEQRKK
+711 KERKK
-726 FISDLKSTHNN
+726 FLSDLQSTHNN
-737 RIMNALKLTTALP
+737 RMTNALKLATAFP
-750 LMGVSGYAGVG
+750 LMGVSGYAGIGATNLTTG
-761 TSNLITASVDTIANS
+761 TADSIANS
-776 VSKRKLKNKRSSK
+776 VKRRSLKNKRSSK

-794 APIVKISNKIPKPI
+794 APIAKVGAKIPKPVKVAGKGIGKAGKILAGPLVGGAVGGI
-808 KTVGKVVG
+808 KE
-816 KPIGMVGK
+816 
-824 VVTAPIR
+824 A
-831 VGLGGTAGSIKDSIV
+831 IV
-846 DGYETGGKIQDSY
+846 DGHETGGKIQDSY
-859 ESKMSQIGQAKEA
+859 ESRMSQIGQAKEA

-877 DLYKSGRRDKEDEVR
+877 DLY
-892 STSGRDDKVVRAMA
+892 TSGRKSKESELKSRTGKDDKVVKALA
-906 KTSFNDSYR
+906 KTSFDGSYQ
-915 RTVDNVFEVS
+915 RTVDNVFEIS
-925 DLVDKT
+925 DMVDDK
-931 VDADNSLRGYKAGLG
+931 VDREKHLQSYKDILG
-946 FDERTIGKRSIE
+946 VDEKSIGKNSIE
-958 EVKEKVQQKV
+958 AVKVNVKNKAQHNISEKLREKYQK
-968 RENIAEKIRE
+968 ENNYHLDETTEEKIK
-978 QYQTGANEE
+978 
-987 ASTERRI
+987 
-994 QQETDARVS
+994 QETEERVAK
-1003 MFMRDL
+1003 FMQDL
-1009 EREIDDK
+1009 EKEIDDNTVK
-1016 TDKHAEL
+1016 DESL
-1023 ANDPTILKGDKLDY
+1023 ANDPTVIKGDRFDY
-1037 SETINSDTL
+1037 SETINADTL

-1052 MMKRHDA
+1052 MMKKHDA
-1059 DKKVDDGMEELRDEM
+1059 DKKVDDGMEELRDQM
-1074 QKLQRIDREYANSK
+1074 QRLQRIDREYAYSD
-1088 ANKEKTYLYKFGTD
+1088 ANKDKTYLYRAGTD
-1102 VKSADESRTNLKNVL
+1102 IRQADESRTNLKNVL

>member
-7 FFKNII
+7 FFKNVI

-157 NIHPGSDSFTKVFS
+157 NIHGGSDSFTKVFS
-171 LNENVQVTPSGTV
+171 LNESVQVTPAGTV
-184 PNTPNS
+184 PNTQNT

-197 TEDPADEFY
+197 TEDPTDEFY
-206 YQGLAQGSFSGT
+206 YQGLQQGSFSGT
-218 SSVGNILAWLFNLI
+218 DTFNPLAWLFNLI

-272 AVEAPVQGDGQTDGN
+272 TVEAPVQEEGGADEN
-287 SVSNTTM
+287 SVSNTTT
-294 NTTTGDTTD
+294 NTTTGDTAD

-327 GDDKLTVDKIIFNQV
+327 GDDKLTIDKIIFNQV

-368 RESVAT
+368 RDSVAT

-595 DGGSRSLGTILASDP
+595 DGGSKSLGTILGSDP
-610 KSEIYEKLFV
+610 KSEIYEKLFF
-620 AKAAGNMV
+620 AKTAGSMISGAAGI
-628 KGFAAGAVE
+628 AVD
-637 FGKDLKSSLA
+637 FGRDLKSSM
-647 TGTDRKKQVQAQAL
+647 TTKIDRNKKIQAQAIGL
-661 GIGNL
+661 GNL
-666 GKKALGKSWTGIKNI
+666 GKKALGSSWGELKNI

-690 SKRNAKKKGE
+690 SKKNAKKKGE
-700 KLRTLSEDLER
+700 ALHSLSEDLER
-711 ETKLSNKKRKEQRKK
+711 ETKLSNDKRKQERKK
-726 FISDLKSTHNN
+726 FASDLKSTYNN
-737 RIMNALKLTTALP
+737 KFTNALKLTTAIP
-750 LMGVSGYAGVG
+750 LMGISGYAGIG
-761 TSNLITASVDTIANS
+761 AANLTTASVDGIANS
-776 VSKRKLKNKRSSK
+776 INRRNLKNERSSK
-789 KYNLP
+789 KYNLSQ
-794 APIVKISNKIPKPI
+794 PIAKIGSKIPKPVKAAGKI
-808 KTVGKVVG
+808 LVGPLVVG
-816 KPIGMVGK
+816 
-824 VVTAPIR
+824 AA
-831 VGLGGTAGSIKDSIV
+831 GGIKDAIV
-846 DGYETGGKIQDSY
+846 DGYETGEKIQDSY
-859 ESKMSQIGQAKEA
+859 ESRMSQIGQAKEA

-877 DLYKSGRRDKEDEVR
+877 DLY
-892 STSGRDDKVVRAMA
+892 TSGRKSKEAELKARTGKDDKVVKALA
-906 KTSFNDSYR
+906 KTSYDGSYQ
-915 RTVDNVFEVS
+915 RTVDNVFAVS
-925 DLVDKT
+925 DMV
-931 VDADNSLRGYKAGLG
+931 
-946 FDERTIGKRSIE
+946 DERVDREKHLQPYKDSLGIDEKSIGKNSIDTIKAK
-958 EVKEKVQQKV
+958 VKNSA
-968 RENIAEKIRE
+968 RNNISDKIRE
-978 QYQTGANEE
+978 KYERENNYHIDEATEQKIKDETEE
-987 ASTERRI
+987 RLAE
-994 QQETDARVS
+994 
-1003 MFMRDL
+1003 FMKDL
-1009 EREIDDK
+1009 DKEIDDNTVK
-1016 TDKHAEL
+1016 DESL
-1023 ANDPTILKGDKLDY
+1023 ANEPTVIKGDRFDY
-1037 SETINSDTL
+1037 SETINADTL

-1052 MMKRHDA
+1052 MMKKHDA

-1102 VKSADESRTNLKNVL
+1102 IKSADESRTNLKNVL
-1117 SSLTFRNIDIN
+1117 SSLTFRNIDID

>member
-13 VSFLIFYIVIANTSS
+13 VSFLIFYIIIANTSS

-368 RESVAT
+368 RDSVAT

-595 DGGSRSLGTILASDP
+595 DGGSKSLGTILGSDP
-610 KSEIYEKLFV
+610 KSEIYEKLFF
-620 AKAAGNMV
+620 AKTAGSMISGAAGI
-628 KGFAAGAVE
+628 AVD
-637 FGKDLKSSLA
+637 FGRDLKSSM
-647 TGTDRKKQVQAQAL
+647 TTKIDRNKKIQAQAIGL
-661 GIGNL
+661 GNL
-666 GKKALGKSWTGIKNI
+666 GKKALGSSWGELKNI

-690 SKRNAKKKGE
+690 SKKNAKKKGE
-700 KLRTLSEDLER
+700 ALHSLSEDLER
-711 ETKLSNKKRKEQRKK
+711 ETKLSNDKRKQERKK
-726 FISDLKSTHNN
+726 FASDLKSTYNN
-737 RIMNALKLTTALP
+737 KFTNALKLTTAIP
-750 LMGVSGYAGVG
+750 LMGISGYAGIGVA
-761 TSNLITASVDTIANS
+761 NLTTASVDGIANS
-776 VSKRKLKNKRSSK
+776 INRRNLKNERSSK
-789 KYNLP
+789 KYNLSQ
-794 APIVKISNKIPKPI
+794 PIAKIGSKIPKPVKAAGKI
-808 KTVGKVVG
+808 LVGPLVVG
-816 KPIGMVGK
+816 
-824 VVTAPIR
+824 AA
-831 VGLGGTAGSIKDSIV
+831 GGIKDAIV
-846 DGYETGGKIQDSY
+846 DGYETGEKIQDSY
-859 ESKMSQIGQAKEA
+859 ESRMSQIGQAKEA

-877 DLYKSGRRDKEDEVR
+877 DLY
-892 STSGRDDKVVRAMA
+892 TSGRKSKEAELKARTGKDDKVVKALA
-906 KTSFNDSYR
+906 KTSYDGSYQ
-915 RTVDNVFEVS
+915 RTVDNVFAVS
-925 DLVDKT
+925 DMV
-931 VDADNSLRGYKAGLG
+931 
-946 FDERTIGKRSIE
+946 DERVDREKHLQPYKDSLGIDEKSIGKNSIDTIKAK
-958 EVKEKVQQKV
+958 VKNSA
-968 RENIAEKIRE
+968 RNNISDKIRE
-978 QYQTGANEE
+978 KYERENNYHIDEATEQKIKDETEE
-987 ASTERRI
+987 RLAE
-994 QQETDARVS
+994 
-1003 MFMRDL
+1003 FMKDL
-1009 EREIDDK
+1009 DKEIDDNTVK
-1016 TDKHAEL
+1016 DESL
-1023 ANDPTILKGDKLDY
+1023 ANEPTVIKGDRFDY
-1037 SETINSDTL
+1037 SETINADTL

-1052 MMKRHDA
+1052 MMKKHDA
-1059 DKKVDDGMEELRDEM
+1059 DKKVDDGMEELREQM
-1074 QKLQRIDREYANSK
+1074 QRLQRIDREYANSK

-1102 VKSADESRTNLKNVL
+1102 IKSADESRTNLKNVL
-1117 SSLTFRNIDIN
+1117 SSLTFRNIDID

>member
-13 VSFLIFYIVIANTSS
+13 VSFLIFYIIIANTSS

-91 NIYNLGFSD
+91 NIYNIGFSD

-107 SLQNENWTEVP
+107 SLQNSNWTEVP
-118 LAQSRPGDI
+118 LSQSRPGDI

-218 SSVGNILAWLFNLI
+218 SSVDNILTWLFNLI

-242 LTMII
+242 MTMII

-272 AVEAPVQGDGQTDGN
+272 AVEAPVQDDSQTD
-287 SVSNTTM
+287 SNTV
-294 NTTTGDTTD
+294 NTTTGGDTTD
-303 TYEAQSILDNDNL
+303 TYETQSILDNDNL

-368 RESVAT
+368 RDSVAT

-395 IRMALSTIASEKAQY
+395 IRMAISTIASEKAQY

-421 IIIFVIHYFLL
+421 SIIFVIHYFLL

-442 GWITGAQDNLGYE
+442 GWIIGAQDNLGYE

-595 DGGSRSLGTILASDP
+595 TGGSRSLGTILNSDP

-620 AKAAGNMV
+620 AKAIGNTA
-628 KGFAAGAVE
+628 KEFAAGAVE

-666 GKKALGKSWTGIKNI
+666 GKKALGQSWSGIKNI
-681 DAATGQYVL
+681 DAATGQYVPKGKAEKLAML
-690 SKRNAKKKGE
+690 STDLINAERQSKDKKK
-700 KLRTLSEDLER
+700 
-711 ETKLSNKKRKEQRKK
+711 KERKK
-726 FISDLKSTHNN
+726 FLSDLQSTHNN
-737 RIMNALKLTTALP
+737 RMTNALKLATAFP
-750 LMGVSGYAGVG
+750 LMGVSGYAGIGATNLTTG
-761 TSNLITASVDTIANS
+761 TADSIANS
-776 VSKRKLKNKRSSK
+776 VKRRSLKNKRSSK

-794 APIVKISNKIPKPI
+794 APIAKVGAKIPKPVKVAGKGIGKAGKILAGPLVGGAVGGI
-808 KTVGKVVG
+808 KE
-816 KPIGMVGK
+816 
-824 VVTAPIR
+824 A
-831 VGLGGTAGSIKDSIV
+831 IV
-846 DGYETGGKIQDSY
+846 DGHETGGKIQDSY
-859 ESKMSQIGQAKEA
+859 ESRMSQIGQAKEA

-877 DLYKSGRRDKEDEVR
+877 DLY
-892 STSGRDDKVVRAMA
+892 TSGRKSKESELKSRTGKDDKVVKALA
-906 KTSFNDSYR
+906 KTSFDGSYQ
-915 RTVDNVFEVS
+915 RTVDNVFEIS
-925 DLVDKT
+925 DMVDDK
-931 VDADNSLRGYKAGLG
+931 VDREKHLQSYKDILG
-946 FDERTIGKRSIE
+946 VDEKSIGKNSIE
-958 EVKEKVQQKV
+958 AVKVNVKNKAQHNISEKLREKYQK
-968 RENIAEKIRE
+968 ENNYHLDETTEEKIK
-978 QYQTGANEE
+978 
-987 ASTERRI
+987 
-994 QQETDARVS
+994 QETEERVAK
-1003 MFMRDL
+1003 FMQDL
-1009 EREIDDK
+1009 EKEIDDNTVK
-1016 TDKHAEL
+1016 DESL
-1023 ANDPTILKGDKLDY
+1023 ANDPTVIKGDRFDY
-1037 SETINSDTL
+1037 SETINADTL

-1052 MMKRHDA
+1052 MMKKHDA
-1059 DKKVDDGMEELRDEM
+1059 DKKVDDGMEELRDQM
-1074 QKLQRIDREYANSK
+1074 QRLQRIDREYAYSD
-1088 ANKEKTYLYKFGTD
+1088 ANKDKTYLYRAGTD
-1102 VKSADESRTNLKNVL
+1102 IRQADESRTNLKNVL

>member
-13 VSFLIFYIVIANTSS
+13 VSFLIFYIIIANTSS

-118 LAQSRPGDI
+118 LSQSRPGDI

-157 NIHPGSDSFTKVFS
+157 NIHGGSDSFTKVFS

-218 SSVGNILAWLFNLI
+218 SSVGNILAWLFNLL

-272 AVEAPVQGDGQTDGN
+272 AVEAPVQDDSQTED
-287 SVSNTTM
+287 
-294 NTTTGDTTD
+294 TTTGGDTTD

-348 VFTDTA
+348 IFTDTA

-368 RESVAT
+368 RDSVAT

-620 AKAAGNMV
+620 ARAAGNMV

-666 GKKALGKSWTGIKNI
+666 GKKALGQSWGGIKNI
-681 DAATGQYVL
+681 DAATGQYVPKGKAEKL
-690 SKRNAKKKGE
+690 SSLSADLTNAEKQSKDKKK
-700 KLRTLSEDLER
+700 
-711 ETKLSNKKRKEQRKK
+711 KERKK
-726 FISDLKSTHNN
+726 FLSDLKSTHNN
-737 RIMNALKLTTALP
+737 RMMNALKLATAFP

-761 TSNLITASVDTIANS
+761 ASNLVTASADSIANS
-776 VSKRKLKNKRSSK
+776 VSKRSLKNKRSSK

-794 APIVKISNKIPKPI
+794 TPIAKVGAKIPKPI
-808 KTVGKVVG
+808 KTAGKGIGKAGKVLAGPIVG
-816 KPIGMVGK
+816 GAVG
-824 VVTAPIR
+824 
-831 VGLGGTAGSIKDSIV
+831 GIKDAIV

-859 ESKMSQIGQAKEA
+859 ESRMSQIGQAKDA
-872 ESKII
+872 ESNII
-877 DLYKSGRRDKEDEVR
+877 DLY
-892 STSGRDDKVVRAMA
+892 TSGRKSKESELKSRTGKDDKVVKALA
-906 KTSFNDSYR
+906 KTSYDRSYQ

-925 DLVDKT
+925 DIV
-931 VDADNSLRGYKAGLG
+931 
-946 FDERTIGKRSIE
+946 DERVDREKHLQPYKDSLGIDEKTIGKNSIDTIKTK
-958 EVKEKVQQKV
+958 VKNSA
-968 RENIAEKIRE
+968 RNNISDKIRE
-978 QYQTGANEE
+978 KYERENNYHIDEATEKKIKDETEE
-987 ASTERRI
+987 RLAE
-994 QQETDARVS
+994 
-1003 MFMRDL
+1003 FMKDL
-1009 EREIDDK
+1009 DKEIDDNTVK
-1016 TDKHAEL
+1016 DESL
-1023 ANDPTILKGDKLDY
+1023 ANDPTVIKGDRFDY
-1037 SETINSDTL
+1037 SETINADTL

-1052 MMKRHDA
+1052 MMKKHDA
-1059 DKKVDDGMEELRDEM
+1059 DKKVDDGMEELRDQM
-1074 QKLQRIDREYANSK
+1074 QRLQRIDREYANSDV
-1088 ANKEKTYLYKFGTD
+1088 NKDKTYLYRAGTD
-1102 VKSADESRTNLKNVL
+1102 IRQADESKTNLKNVL
-1117 SSLTFRNIDIN
+1117 SSLTFRNIDID